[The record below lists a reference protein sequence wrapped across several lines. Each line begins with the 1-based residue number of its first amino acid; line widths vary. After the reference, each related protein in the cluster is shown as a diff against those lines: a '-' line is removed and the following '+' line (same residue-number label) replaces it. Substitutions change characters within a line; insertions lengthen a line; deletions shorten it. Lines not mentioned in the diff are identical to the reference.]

1 MTLLQE
7 VVFSGLSL
15 LKKIFM
21 SQFWLYFRLGLNHV
35 LDWQAYDHVL
45 FLIVLVASY
54 SFTTWR
60 RVLWLVTLF
69 TLGHTLA
76 LILSVYE
83 IVKVDSNYVEFLI
96 PVTILATAIFDIATA
111 GKKVRNTNFNILY
124 FTTIFFGLIHGLGF
138 SSYFKMIASGSDSK
152 FLPLVEFALGIE
164 AAQVIV
170 VLAVLI
176 VSFLFQNVL
185 NVSKRDWILVT
196 ASIVAGIVIPI
207 LHKSYLAL

>member
-1 MTLLQE
+1 
-7 VVFSGLSL
+7 
-15 LKKIFM
+15 M
-21 SQFWLYFRLGLNHV
+21 SQFWLYFRLGLDHV

-54 SFTTWR
+54 GFTTWK

-76 LILSVYE
+76 LFLSVYE
-83 IVKVDSNYVEFLI
+83 IVKVDSGYVEFLI

-111 GKKVRNTNFNILY
+111 RNKAKNTNYSVLY

-138 SSYFKMIASGSDSK
+138 SSYFKMIAAGAESK

-164 AAQVIV
+164 AAQLIV
-170 VLAVLI
+170 VLAVMIIGFIL
-176 VSFLFQNVL
+176 QNVL
-185 NVSKRDWILVT
+185 KVSKRDWILVT
-196 ASIVAGIVIPI
+196 ASIVIGIILPI
-207 LHKSYLAL
+207 LHKNYLAL

>member
-1 MTLLQE
+1 
-7 VVFSGLSL
+7 
-15 LKKIFM
+15 M
-21 SQFWLYFRLGLNHV
+21 SQFWLYFRLGLDHV

-54 SFTTWR
+54 GFSTWK

-76 LILSVYE
+76 LFLSVYE
-83 IVKVDSNYVEFLI
+83 IVRVDSNYVEFLI
-96 PVTILATAIFDIATA
+96 PITILATAIFDIATA
-111 GKKVRNTNFNILY
+111 GRKPRNTNYSVLY

-138 SSYFKMIASGSDSK
+138 SSYFKMIAAGAESK

-164 AAQVIV
+164 AAQLIV
-170 VLAVLI
+170 VLAVMI
-176 VSFLFQNVL
+176 IGFLFQNVL

-196 ASIVAGIVIPI
+196 ASIVAGIILPI

>member
-1 MTLLQE
+1 
-7 VVFSGLSL
+7 
-15 LKKIFM
+15 M
-21 SQFWLYFRLGLNHV
+21 SQFWLYFKLGLDHV

-54 SFTTWR
+54 GFSTWK

-76 LILSVYE
+76 LFLSVYE
-83 IVKVDSNYVEFLI
+83 IVKVDSDYVEFLI

-111 GKKVRNTNFNILY
+111 GKKVRNTNYNVLY
-124 FTTIFFGLIHGLGF
+124 FITVFFGLIHGLGF
-138 SSYFKMIASGSDSK
+138 SSYFKMIAAGAESK

-170 VLAVLI
+170 VLVVMIIGFIL
-176 VSFLFQNVL
+176 QNVL
-185 NVSKRDWILVT
+185 KVSKRDWILVT
-196 ASIVAGIVIPI
+196 ASIVTGIIIPI
-207 LHKSYLAL
+207 LIESYSSL